1 MVDAVF
7 LTSDDVDDLA
17 PPGAYVDAARDG
29 YRQRGEDAPAR
40 VRTRLAP
47 ERRTAHR
54 LHRRAPRHGGDGRLR
69 LRGRVR
75 LRDGVVRRAA
85 VRRGHRRTARRPRRG
100 GDEPGEDGRRG
111 RCRNRRARPPRR
123 VDRGLIGSGRQARAA
138 LRATA
143 TVRDLGRVRVHS
155 PTPAHRR
162 ELAADPPV
170 DVPHE
175 AVDAP
180 AAAVRD
186 ADIVITVTT
195 ASEPVFDGD
204 DLRPG
209 THVTA
214 MGQYH
219 PDRRELDATTVARLT
234 V

>member
-1 MVDAVF
+1 MGGYVYAAGFGSGTVWFVAPLFDAD
-7 LTSDDVDDLA
+7 TGEPLA
-17 PPGAYVDAARDG
+17 VLDGAAMNPGKTAAAGAVGTDA
-29 YRQRGEDAPAR
+29 
-40 VRTRLAP
+40 L
-47 ERRTAHR
+47 
-54 LHRRAPRHGGDGRLR
+54 
-69 LRGRVR
+69 
-75 LRDGVVRRAA
+75 
-85 VRRGHRRTARRPRRG
+85 
-100 GDEPGEDGRRG
+100 
-111 RCRNRRARPPRR
+111 ARPDAST
-123 VDRGLIGSGRQARAA
+123 VGLIGSGRQARAA

-143 TVRDLGRVRVHS
+143 TVRDLDRVRVQS